1 MWYRGKPS
9 HPNSHSGNIIGQ
21 RVETVVGFDALFYLL
36 SGIILASRER
46 RKALPLDGKFNH
58 KTYLTRLLKYILLI
72 DCQLLQQKSW
82 PSINNTL
89 RCVEWFTLCKISAE
103 VAVKENF
110 PILRGPV
117 MSGPFMLSMTI
128 IRLIVS

>member
-1 MWYRGKPS
+1 MWYSGKPS
-9 HPNSHSGNIIGQ
+9 HPNFHLGNIIGQ

-36 SGIILASRER
+36 SEIILA
-46 RKALPLDGKFNH
+46 ALHLDGKFNH

-117 MSGPFMLSMTI
+117 MSCHVLSGHVI
-128 IRLIVS
+128 NDNYSIDS